1 MLAAHANQ
9 HQEYIRTDSLP
20 QTLAENAWGLS
31 RNQRAQDTEKAV
43 YSHSVKHWRDC
54 KSMETGA
61 CLNAAERDDFESV
74 KAVPRGGSFC
84 GKHRLALTSPV
95 KFAFRSDDAPM
106 FKIDRIAAIDIQ
118 C

>member
-1 MLAAHANQ
+1 
-9 HQEYIRTDSLP
+9 
-20 QTLAENAWGLS
+20 
-31 RNQRAQDTEKAV
+31 
-43 YSHSVKHWRDC
+43 
-54 KSMETGA
+54 METGA